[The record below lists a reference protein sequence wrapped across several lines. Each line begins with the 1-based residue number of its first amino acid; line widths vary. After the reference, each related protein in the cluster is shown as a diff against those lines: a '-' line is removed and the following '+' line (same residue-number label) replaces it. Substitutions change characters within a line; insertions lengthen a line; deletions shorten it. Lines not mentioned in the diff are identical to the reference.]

1 MTLSDYFM
9 KHNYEGDI
17 YKTVNLRNLSL
28 NQYCKSDS
36 AVKKEQKNIEKQLAD
51 FRGNLWK
58 VPAEAPAD
66 SVKAASDSVKDAKSE
81 AVKEEQKEEKK
92 VQRTTKKKTE
102 AKASSK
108 SSGGGAPR
116 VSVRRTRR

>member
-1 MTLSDYFM
+1 MAGRVCDNASRLP
-9 KHNYEGDI
+9 KG
-17 YKTVNLRNLSL
+17 
-28 NQYCKSDS
+28 

-116 VSVRRTRR
+116 LSVRRTRR